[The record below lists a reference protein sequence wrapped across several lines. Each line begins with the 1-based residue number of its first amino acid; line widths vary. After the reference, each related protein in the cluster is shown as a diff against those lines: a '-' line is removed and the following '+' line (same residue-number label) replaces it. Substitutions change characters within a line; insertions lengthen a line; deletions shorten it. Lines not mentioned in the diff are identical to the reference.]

1 MEKETKKTT
10 KTTKKNTTSKKVETV
25 DNSVI
30 EMLLKEIAELKSK
43 INEQEEN
50 KTKEEVKE
58 VENKKVKEIKKTG
71 KVNLKD
77 LMEVEVEV
85 ERVLDGIGDIVYVDK
100 NTGCEYT
107 WTEKGATEYMTVEV
121 LRRMN
126 NKSSLFLK
134 SPWLKIVDNDDVVE
148 ALGLT
153 KLYKNLSLVEDV
165 NTIIE
170 LEDFE
175 ITNLI
180 KELPNEYK
188 NILSTNVLSKIL
200 SGELNNI
207 NEIRRLERL
216 LGKEFSV

>member
-10 KTTKKNTTSKKVETV
+10 KTTKKSATNKKAETV
-25 DNSVI
+25 DNNVI
-30 EMLLKEIAELKSK
+30 EMLLKEIAELKAK
-43 INEQEEN
+43 VNEQEES
-50 KTKEEVKE
+50 KSKEEVEK
-58 VENKKVKEIKKTG
+58 KKVKETKKIG

>member
-1 MEKETKKTT
+1 MEKEVKTTTKKTT
-10 KTTKKNTTSKKVETV
+10 RKSSSKKAEASA
-25 DNSVI
+25 DKDILNA
-30 EMLLKEIAELKSK
+30 LLQEIAELKAK
-43 INEQEEN
+43 LNENE
-50 KTKEEVKE
+50 KDKVKE
-58 VENKKVKEIKKTG
+58 VKTTTKKTTRNG
-71 KVNLKD
+71 KINLQDLKD
-77 LMEVEVEV
+77 VEVEV
-85 ERVLDGIGDIVYVDK
+85 VRVLDGIGDIVYIDK

-107 WTEKGATEYMTVEV
+107 WSEKGSIEYMTVEV

-134 SPWLKIVDNDDVVE
+134 SPWLKIEENEDVIE

-153 KLYKNLSLVEDV
+153 KLYNNLSLVEDV
-165 NTIIE
+165 NSVIN

-180 KELPNEYK
+180 EELPNEYK
-188 NILSTNVLSKIL
+188 NILSTNVLSKII

>member
-10 KTTKKNTTSKKVETV
+10 KTTTKKNATKKAETI

-30 EMLLKEIAELKSK
+30 EALLKEIADLKEK
-43 INEQEEN
+43 INKQEDKP
-50 KTKEEVKE
+50 KTEVKE
-58 VENKKVKEIKKTG
+58 DKKNKKFG
-71 KVNLKD
+71 KINLKD
-77 LMEVEVEV
+77 LMDTEVEV
-85 ERVLDGIGDIVYVDK
+85 ERVLDGIGDIVYIDK

-107 WTEKGATEYMTVEV
+107 WTEKGSTEYMTVEV

-153 KLYKNLSLVEDV
+153 KLYKNISLVEDV

-170 LEDFE
+170 LEDGE
-175 ITNLI
+175 IIELI

-188 NILSTNVLSKIL
+188 NILSTNVLAKII